1 MVARLVRNEKVRGS
15 NPLSSTT
22 KTPSPTCGNGVF
34 LISGRPDADQVGSD
48 EADASAKTR
57 DVKAKIDERGDQ
69 IDADMAA
76 ADADFDAADA
86 IGVAEWAVEVAT
98 RAAPCAHVG

>member
-1 MVARLVRNEKVRGS
+1 MAQLVARLVRNEKVRGS

-76 ADADFDAADA
+76 ADAV
-86 IGVAEWAVEVAT
+86 GLAEWAVEAAT